1 MSNVAFWLNVLGLGC
16 GMAGAALIFLFGVP
30 RQTDTGGVN
39 YLTLS
44 GDQRYNAEELARI
57 KRFKGR
63 GQLGLGFVFLAFCLQ
78 LAGLIV
84 VGHA

>member
-1 MSNVAFWLNVLGLGC
+1 MSKGQGKRKTEKGDARG
-16 GMAGAALIFLFGVP
+16 GMFFLIFLFGVP